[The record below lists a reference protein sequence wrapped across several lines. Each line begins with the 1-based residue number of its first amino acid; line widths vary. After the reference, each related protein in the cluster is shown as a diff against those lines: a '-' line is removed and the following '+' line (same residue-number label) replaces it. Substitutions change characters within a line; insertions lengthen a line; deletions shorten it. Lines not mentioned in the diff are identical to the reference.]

1 MHIPLR
7 LLFRTVVA
15 IGIAAAVGL
24 GWALWPEPARF
35 DAGPLLAAAE
45 DYDAR
50 ILRDE
55 FGIPHI
61 YGKRDADVA
70 YGLGWVQC
78 EDDFETLQT
87 VLLATRGQLA
97 AHAGRGAA
105 PTDFLAALLGFWD
118 DVEARYESDLSP
130 EARAVAEAFA
140 AGVNHWAALHRDR
153 VAPGVIPVRG
163 QDLVAGF
170 AFKTPL
176 FYGFEKHVKK
186 LFETQ
191 GELALDG
198 AQAFEWLDRTP
209 PPPIGSNAFAV
220 APSRSSDG
228 ATRLLVN
235 SHQPFTGPVAWYE
248 VRLVSEEGWD
258 MAGGVFPGSPVVLHG
273 HNRHLGW
280 ANTVN
285 APDLVDVYRLEIH
298 PEDPDLYRL
307 DGEWRRLERVE
318 VPIRVRILGRLRWT
332 VTREIL
338 RSVHGPALR
347 LEHGTFA
354 LRFAGHDEIRQLE
367 QYYRLNRATDFA
379 SWLDA
384 MRLQALPSINY
395 VYADRDG
402 NIGYFYNALLPAR
415 KPGIDWSGTL
425 PGDRSDLIWQHYLPF
440 DALPQVVNPPSGF
453 VVNANHSP
461 FYATV
466 GAGNPDPE
474 AFGPELGITDP
485 MTNRA
490 HRALALFAADDAV
503 GRDDFR
509 AIKYDKRYADESDTV
524 ALWRELLAMDFADD
538 PRLAEA
544 QAMLAR
550 WDRTTEADDRIAAL
564 ALLSIEP
571 VARARREREATIPDL
586 AESFGAAVELLE
598 AQYGRLDP
606 GWGEVNRLRRGALD
620 EPVAGGPDLLR
631 AIYADLAEDGRLVA
645 RAGDTLVLF
654 VEWDADGH
662 VRSDAIHQFGS
673 ATLDENSPHFA
684 DQVPLFVAERTRPVP
699 LDEAELRRVVT
710 REYRPGE

>member
-1 MHIPLR
+1 MRITLR
-7 LLFRTVVA
+7 RLFRIA
-15 IGIAAAVGL
+15 IAVGIAAALGL
-24 GWALWPEPARF
+24 GWALWPERAHF
-35 DAGPLLAAAE
+35 HAAPLLAAAA

-50 ILRDE
+50 IVRDE

-70 YGLGWVQC
+70 YGLGWAQC

-87 VLLATRGQLA
+87 VLLATRGKLA
-97 AHAGRGAA
+97 AHAGKAAA

-130 EARAVAEAFA
+130 EARAVAEGFA

-176 FYGFEKHVKK
+176 FYGFEKHVKR

-198 AQAFEWLDRTP
+198 KQAFQWLDRTL
-209 PPPIGSNAFAV
+209 PPIGSNAFAV

-298 PEDPDLYRL
+298 PDDPDLYRL
-307 DGEWRRLERVE
+307 DGEWRRLEHVE
-318 VPIRVRILGRLRWT
+318 VPIRVRLLGRLRWT
-332 VTREIL
+332 VTRDIL

-347 LEHGTFA
+347 LAHGTFA

-402 NIGYFYNALLPAR
+402 NIGYFYNALLPER
-415 KPGIDWSGTL
+415 KVGIDWSGTL
-425 PGDRSDLIWQHYLPF
+425 PGDRSDLVWQHYLPF
-440 DALPQVVNPPSGF
+440 DALPQVVNPASGF

-461 FYATV
+461 FHATV

-474 AFGPELGITDP
+474 SFGPEFGIADP

-490 HRALALFAADDAV
+490 QRALALFAADDAV
-503 GRDDFR
+503 SRDAFR
-509 AIKYDKRYADESDTV
+509 AIKYDKRYADDSETV

-538 PRLAEA
+538 PRLSEA
-544 QAMLAR
+544 QEMLAR
-550 WDRTTEADDRIAAL
+550 WDRTAEADDRIAAL

-571 VARARREREATIPDL
+571 VARATREREATIPDL
-586 AESFGAAVELLE
+586 GESFAAAVKSLE
-598 AQYGRLDP
+598 AQHGRLDP
-606 GWGEVNRLRRGALD
+606 AWGEVNRLRRGPLD

-631 AIYADLAEDGRLVA
+631 AIYADPAEDGRLVA

-673 ATLDENSPHFA
+673 ATLDETSPHYA
-684 DQVPLFVAERTRPVP
+684 DQVPLFVAEKTRPVP
-699 LDEAELRRVVT
+699 LDEAELRRGLT